1 MNCFCQNIHHHF
13 LWKSDF
19 NDEMQLKHIH
29 QQIVK
34 PILKIPQQEKGL
46 IISSQICE
54 MLNQPLLGKYFCYLQ
69 RLFIYSIFCVEI
81 NSDFLSKELDSLQQ
95 KQYQYIEFRV
105 ETDFEEDCEEFFSSH
120 QQFFIF
126 CQIRNQLRVKQVSLL
141 QKTSIINIYQL
152 EEKQIENCKREYI
165 KISESSYFLV
175 HFQCYSW
182 EILNF
187 QKEQIVLFLNNQI
200 VLNNFNVNIT
210 YLQKV
215 QICSIN
221 NKQNSL
227 LINIY
232 LITDKGYHHL
242 NILENNLIKYNYYLE
257 KENLE
262 KILFNSR
269 CLHTKLILES
279 SHQIQ
284 EYDNINYLFIII
296 SIIQCLCK
304 HSRDLKSCLMTFF
317 INIIPQIFINYI
329 SFPLTY
335 FIKQIAALIRFYCF
349 NFIQFAILQSLLKN
363 TYTNQLIIDRIM
375 ASINAIKSKISNNKL
390 IDFELYHSI
399 INAKLL
405 KICGYKNR
413 LHQSQFNIKQKL
425 KMIQKTKLLIL
436 LMNLQFMKN
445 VGVQMKKISKH

>member
-1 MNCFCQNIHHHF
+1 
-13 LWKSDF
+13 
-19 NDEMQLKHIH
+19 MQLKHIH
-29 QQIVK
+29 YQIVK

-81 NSDFLSKELDSLQQ
+81 NQDFLSKELDSLQQ
-95 KQYQYIEFRV
+95 KYFQYFEFRV
-105 ETDFEEDCEEFFSSH
+105 ETDFEEDCEEFFSNH

-126 CQIRNQLRVKQVSLL
+126 CQIRNQLRVKQINLL

-152 EEKQIENCKREYI
+152 EEKQIQNCKREYI
-165 KISESSYFLV
+165 KISESIYFLV

-187 QKEQIVLFLNNQI
+187 QKEQIVVFLNNQI

-227 LINIY
+227 LINRY

-242 NILENNLIKYNYYLE
+242 NILDNNLIKYNYYLE

-284 EYDNINYLFIII
+284 EYDSNQFESYYLK
-296 SIIQCLCK
+296 IQCLCK
-304 HSRDLKSCLMTFF
+304 HCRDLKSCLMTFF
-317 INIIPQIFINYI
+317 IKIIPQIFINYI
-329 SFPLTY
+329 SFPPLTY

-349 NFIQFAILQSLLKN
+349 NFNSFAILQSLLKN

-390 IDFELYHSI
+390 IVFGLYHSI

-425 KMIQKTKLLIL
+425 KMIQKTKLLIEL
-436 LMNLQFMKN
+436 VFQFYLYY
-445 VGVQMKKISKH
+445 